1 MRITDER
8 PTHERNL
15 VAATKIRR
23 GTTMLA
29 SRTRAERLGELSLN
43 QVAILGWLAKTGLMT
58 PGEVAQRLR
67 TQPQSITRTLAGLEA
82 ARLVSRTPDPDDGRQ
97 SLLTITAS
105 GRRALAAEMAPR
117 DVWLAEAISQVLTSS
132 ERELLVLASE
142 LMERLAELD
151 AASAVVE
158 A

>member
-1 MRITDER
+1 
-8 PTHERNL
+8 
-15 VAATKIRR
+15 
-23 GTTMLA
+23 
-29 SRTRAERLGELSLN
+29 
-43 QVAILGWLAKTGLMT
+43 
-58 PGEVAQRLR
+58 
-67 TQPQSITRTLAGLEA
+67 
-82 ARLVSRTPDPDDGRQ
+82 
-97 SLLTITAS
+97 
-105 GRRALAAEMAPR
+105 MAPR